1 MGVSQFQ
8 SGTGVPPVIT
18 RKMRCSFSFPADCCL
33 LVSMTNS
40 WPTIKF
46 AEWHDTLATLHM
58 WTQVVGKIRL
68 VQTPLVNHW
77 WNVPLYVSARGLTT
91 SAMPYQDR
99 IFEIEFDFIDHQ
111 LLIKCSDGAS
121 KTLALRPQSVADFYA
136 EVMAALGE
144 LGMEIKIWTMPVEIP
159 DPIRFEEDTIHAS
172 YDAEY
177 ANRVWR
183 ALVKIDDVL
192 KEFRARFI
200 GKVSPV
206 HFFWG
211 SFDMAVTRFSGRL
224 APPRPEPD
232 FMTREAY
239 SHEVIS
245 HGWWPGNKDMEAAFY
260 SYTTPEPA
268 GLADAV
274 GQGIIRPAETFYSVE
289 MKEFFLPY
297 EDVRKTDSPEK
308 TLMDFCQTTY
318 DAGAD
323 LANWDRAALERP

>member
-1 MGVSQFQ
+1 
-8 SGTGVPPVIT
+8 
-18 RKMRCSFSFPADCCL
+18 
-33 LVSMTNS
+33 
-40 WPTIKF
+40 
-46 AEWHDTLATLHM
+46 M

-68 VQTPLVNHW
+68 RQTPLVNHW

-91 SAMPYQDR
+91 SAMPYEDR

-121 KTLALRPQSVADFYA
+121 ETLALRPQSVADFYA
-136 EVMAALGE
+136 EVMASLRE
-144 LGMEIKIWTMPVEIP
+144 LGIEIKIWTMPVEIP
-159 DPIRFEEDTIHAS
+159 DPIPFEDDKIHAS

-177 ANRVWR
+177 ANRFWR
-183 ALVKIDDVL
+183 ALVKMDEVL

-211 SFDMAVTRFSGRL
+211 SFDMAVTRFSGRP
-224 APPRPEPD
+224 APEREGAD
-232 FMTREAY
+232 VITREAY

-245 HGWWPGNKDMEAAFY
+245 HGFWPGNKDMEAAFY

-268 GLADAV
+268 GLADTVA
-274 GQGIIRPAETFYSVE
+274 QGKIKPAQTFYSVE
-289 MKEFFLPY
+289 KQEFFLSY
-297 EDVRKTDSPEK
+297 DEVRKTEIPEQ

-318 DAGAD
+318 EAGAN
-323 LANWDRAALERP
+323 LANWDRASLERK

>member
-1 MGVSQFQ
+1 M
-8 SGTGVPPVIT
+8 
-18 RKMRCSFSFPADCCL
+18 
-33 LVSMTNS
+33 
-40 WPTIKF
+40 WPEIKF
-46 AEWHDTLATLHM
+46 ADWQDTLATLHM

-77 WNVPLYVSARGLTT
+77 WNVPLYVSSRGLTT
-91 SAMPYQDR
+91 SAMPYRDGR
-99 IFEIEFDFIDHQ
+99 LFEIEFDFIDHQ
-111 LLIKCSDGAS
+111 LVIKCSDGAV
-121 KTLALRPQSVADFYA
+121 TVLALRPQSVADFYA
-136 EVMAALGE
+136 EVMRALHG
-144 LGMEIKIWTMPVEIP
+144 LGMEITIWTMPVEIP
-159 DPIRFEEDTIHAS
+159 DPIRFEDDTIHNS

-183 ALVKIDDVL
+183 ALVQIDAVL

-224 APPRPEPD
+224 APERPGAD
-232 FMTREAY
+232 LMTREAY

-260 SYTTPEPA
+260 SYTTPEPN
-268 GLADAV
+268 GLAATV
-274 GQGIIRPAETFYSVE
+274 TQGIIRPPQTFYSAE
-289 MKEFFLPY
+289 MKEFFLMY
-297 EDVRKTDSPEK
+297 DDVRRARTDDGSSSPEK

-318 DAGAD
+318 DAGAN
-323 LANWDRAALERP
+323 LAAWDRRSLERQT